1 MRELIVRA
9 WCDRC
14 EALGHPRA
22 EAKHTYTIGIVKGE
36 TRPALRVIELCDEC
50 DSTEIDVLAK
60 MVADHS
66 IPLEPK
72 PQQSTGQSSGASTD
86 RIECLVCHGTLNRG
100 SLVGHIWSQHRA
112 NEKRPQQP
120 AKCPDCHKPFA
131 EGMAMHRNRI
141 HGWSAVDEAYEGLI

>member
-1 MRELIVRA
+1 VRELIVRA

-14 EALGHPRA
+14 EALGHSRT

-36 TRPALRVIELCDEC
+36 TRPALRVVELCDEC
-50 DSTEIDVLAK
+50 DSAEIDVMIK

-72 PQQSTGQSSGASTD
+72 APAKPIGPALSTD
-86 RIECLVCHGTLNRG
+86 RVECLVCHGTMNRS

-112 NEKRPQQP
+112 GEKRPQQP
-120 AKCPDCHKPFA
+120 AKCPECHKPFD
-131 EGMAMHRNRI
+131 EGMGMHRSRI
-141 HGWSAVDEAYEGLI
+141 HGWSALDEAYVGLI